1 MGLTGFCK
9 KKVSPC
15 KIGNSLKLKSVYVCK
30 GKNIQEEKKKKKGSE
45 VHIWP
50 ASCMD
55 YDAGV
60 RKK

>member
-1 MGLTGFCK
+1 MYVK
-9 KKVSPC
+9 E
-15 KIGNSLKLKSVYVCK
+15 KIYKTR
-30 GKNIQEEKKKKKGSE
+30 KKKKGSE

-60 RKK
+60 RKKRKTN

>member
-1 MGLTGFCK
+1 
-9 KKVSPC
+9 
-15 KIGNSLKLKSVYVCK
+15 LKLKSVYVCK
-30 GKNIQEEKKKKKGSE
+30 GKNIQEEKEKKKGLE